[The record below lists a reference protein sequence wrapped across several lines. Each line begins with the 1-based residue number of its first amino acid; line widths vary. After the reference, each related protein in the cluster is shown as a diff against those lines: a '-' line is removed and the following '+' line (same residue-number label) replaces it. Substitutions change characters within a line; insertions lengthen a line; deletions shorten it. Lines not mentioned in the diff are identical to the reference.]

1 MDIMPYVKARKRA
14 QKTYRSQLLKGGVP
28 YLPALED
35 FIGPS
40 DIAAEMP
47 LGLQEIPLDAVVGTR
62 TASRTHSFSSDFLPL
77 LPEDTEFAVKWCN
90 LYESHINEGIREP
103 VIAVEFM
110 NHFYITEGNKR
121 VSVLKYSGAVSIQA
135 QVTRLVPL
143 RDDSVEN
150 RIYYEFMDFY
160 QLSAVNYLTFSQEGC
175 YRRLQELL
183 GKGPSE
189 VWSSDEKLDFH
200 SAFIHFQD
208 IFDES
213 GGQKLSLSTGD
224 AFLIYLEIYG
234 YETMSTKS
242 YQELR
247 EELKAIWE
255 DFEIY
260 PEKRTVELITE
271 PSREKGG
278 APLLSR
284 FLPFASTPSVLHIG
298 FVYDQNLGNKSWT
311 YNHELGRLH
320 LQNVFPGQVTTAT
333 YYVSGLD
340 AEQDLEILQG
350 AIADG
355 CTVLF
360 TTSPTLLHLSL
371 QTALKFP
378 AIRILNCSL
387 YSNLGHL
394 QTYYGRM
401 YEAKYL
407 TGILAGILSPE
418 PVIGYMADYPVYG
431 TVASINAFALGL
443 QAVNPD
449 AQLLLEWSC
458 LKENRMQERF
468 EARHVAFVSDQDL
481 VSASVGSRHFGL
493 YDIRSTAHQNIAL
506 PIWNWGKFYEEII
519 RGILNGVRNPL
530 ASSPEKSINYFW
542 GLSSG
547 IVDVICSNRVP
558 ERTRQLMETVKQQ
571 IIAGHFE
578 PFSGEI
584 RSLDGV
590 LQNTSGSVM
599 PVEKIG
605 SMNWLSDNIIGSFPD
620 LEELTEP
627 ARRLV
632 SFQGIDQYRER

>member
-35 FIGPS
+35 FISQS

-77 LPEDTEFAVKWCN
+77 LPDDTEFAVKWSN
-90 LYESHINEGIREP
+90 LYEAHINEGIREP

-121 VSVLKYSGAVSIQA
+121 VSVLKFSGAVSIRA

-143 RDDSVEN
+143 RDNSLEN
-150 RIYYEFMDFY
+150 RIYYEYMDFY
-160 QLSAVNYLTFSQEGC
+160 RLSAVNYLTFSQEGS
-175 YRRLQELL
+175 YHRLQELL
-183 GKGPSE
+183 GKGAE
-189 VWSSDEKLDFH
+189 DVWTSDEKLEFH

-208 IFDES
+208 IFEEY
-213 GGQKLSLSTGD
+213 GGQKLSLTTGD
-224 AFLIYLEIYG
+224 ALLVYLEIYG
-234 YETMSTKS
+234 YDNLGRKS

-247 EELKAIWE
+247 EELKAIWQ

-271 PSREKGG
+271 PSTDRGNV
-278 APLLSR
+278 PLLSR
-284 FLPFASTPSVLHIG
+284 FLPFASGPSVLRIG
-298 FVYDQNLGNKSWT
+298 FVYDRNLGNKNWT

-320 LQNVFPGQVTTAT
+320 LQNVFPDQVTTAT
-333 YYVSGLD
+333 YEVTGIH
-340 AEQDLEILQG
+340 AEQDLEVLKR
-350 AIADG
+350 AIDEG

-371 QTALKFP
+371 QAALKYP

-418 PVIGYMADYPVYG
+418 PVIGYMADYPIYG
-431 TVASINAFALGL
+431 TIASINAFALGL
-443 QAVNPD
+443 QAVNPK
-449 AQLLLEWSC
+449 ARLLLKWSC
-458 LKENRMQERF
+458 RKNTRTQQPFDEHR
-468 EARHVAFVSDQDL
+468 VAFVSEQDL

-506 PIWNWGKFYEEII
+506 PIWNWGRFYEEII
-519 RGILNGVRNPL
+519 RSMLNGARTPYQ
-530 ASSPEKSINYFW
+530 ASPEKSINYFW

-558 ERTRQLMETVKQQ
+558 ERTRQLMETVRQQ
-571 IIAGHFE
+571 IVSGQFE

-584 RSLDGV
+584 HSQDGA
-590 LQNTSGSVM
+590 LRNASGAVM
-599 PVEKIG
+599 PVERIG
-605 SMNWLSDNIIGSFPD
+605 SMDWLADNIIGSFPEP
-620 LEELTEP
+620 EELTEP

-632 SFQGIDQYRER
+632 SFQGIEQYRER